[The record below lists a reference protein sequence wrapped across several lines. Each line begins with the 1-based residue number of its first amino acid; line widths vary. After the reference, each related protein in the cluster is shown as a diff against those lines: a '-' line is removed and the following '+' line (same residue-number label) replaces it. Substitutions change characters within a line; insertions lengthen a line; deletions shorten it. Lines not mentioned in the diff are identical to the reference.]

1 MELYKYLTEE
11 ENKQDSIEVNNP
23 ESYFKRLNLLKETL
37 EQLMDSTDE
46 EKLKKIQSNLN
57 SNPNLNSAIKSEYKD
72 INKKNLD
79 ILLNTKG
86 DILYSIFVTFK
97 TKKDF
102 DEQIQYTIDTLS
114 VIYNNE
120 EYTLDELSKLINRQ

>member
-37 EQLMDSTDE
+37 EQLMDLTDE
-46 EKLKKIQSNLN
+46 EKLKKIQSSLN
-57 SNPNLNSAIKSEYKD
+57 SNPNLNSIIKSEYKD